1 VIDVSDRLDKIWIK
15 SKVLQVDKYRKVA
28 GAFQFKT
35 FVLQR
40 MAGARRAKL
49 YHSVVQFSFRDL

>member
-1 VIDVSDRLDKIWIK
+1 MYFILEKKRSLV
-15 SKVLQVDKYRKVA
+15 
-28 GAFQFKT
+28 
-35 FVLQR
+35 FVFHR